1 MSEPSSHFVCFKSS
15 PEHKTPAQEKE
26 SIRTAWETPAATTA
40 PGRFVAEGSVAH
52 RGPPA
57 CLFRRRGPSSL
68 IIQKLTS
75 FFQTLDQ
82 ISPLQRSSDS
92 SGLKG

>member
-26 SIRTAWETPAATTA
+26 SIPTAWETPAATTA

-52 RGPPA
+52 RGPPH
-57 CLFRRRGPSSL
+57 LFVP
-68 IIQKLTS
+68 QKGAK
-75 FFQTLDQ
+75 F
-82 ISPLQRSSDS
+82 SDHPEN
-92 SGLKG
+92 